1 MSSATVHVMR
11 RALQVCQRGFFL
23 RRSGAAA
30 GVTLRP
36 GSYCDLRH
44 FTDAQTRSKADHS
57 ETPPLPPPLAQRSV
71 FMQQL
76 CLCGSPSDVLDLTLR
91 VAPTAAQT
99 SHCLSR
105 MWNSLKKLTEEQRR
119 AELRLMWEHAAWE
132 PLLQRAVGGASHLPE
147 PHLAYSLLALVKLG
161 IGQRTRVVQTYL
173 RVAQERINDFDDKSL
188 SILSTCLENMTEGA
202 NVRALKHAIRLL
214 VEDRLPRID
223 NVLHLQTMM
232 RLMGKDAPL
241 KLKLKLEA
249 KALSLSDQFSLPNA
263 QYMISSMS
271 ALGLSSKPLLYTCSR
286 KITEQVSVIP
296 FNRLLSVLVSCREL
310 KFRDE
315 QLLNAVSE
323 HGANMASVWSHR
335 QLILILST
343 LEASSFCPESLLD
356 SFSDL
361 VQSDPGALTLK
372 DLLCVVRVCSS
383 LNYHSPSFLMCL
395 SSALEQYLNRMTPL
409 QLLNALYHLTT
420 TGHSPPH
427 LLRALLQ
434 ETTLQQLRDTDIPF
448 VQAQLKVLE
457 LCLRLEHPDLLQ
469 TFSTSST
476 LSLTPPPDAPPV
488 FSSKAQFS
496 SALQT
501 LMSSR
506 DDWTVTEAQLL
517 HGYHF
522 IDAVLTRKTRND
534 DLENSHEETKQS
546 VPFAPDSV
554 AVLCAPASS
563 FCFGSSRPRG
573 PLALKLRHLQILG
586 YVPLLVPEQQ
596 LLSQTAVQRVDYL
609 RERIFNSNG
618 PQRDQAPPRS

>member
-1 MSSATVHVMR
+1 MSSATVHIMR

-23 RRSGAAA
+23 RRPVAAI

-57 ETPPLPPPLAQRSV
+57 ETPPLAPPLAQRSV

-76 CLCGSPSDVLDLTLR
+76 CSCSSPSDVLELTLR
-91 VAPTAAQT
+91 IAPTAAQT

-147 PHLAYSLLALVKLG
+147 PHLAYSLLALIKLG
-161 IGQRTRVVQTYL
+161 VGQRTRVVQTYL
-173 RVAQERINDFDDKSL
+173 RAAQERINDFDDKSL

-202 NVRALKHAIRLL
+202 NVRELKHAIRLL

-296 FNRLLSVLVSCREL
+296 FNRLLSVLVSCRDL

-335 QLILILST
+335 QLVLILST
-343 LEASSFCPESLLD
+343 LEALYFCPESLLD

-383 LNYHSPSFLMCL
+383 LNYNSPSFLMCL
-395 SSALEQYLNRMTPL
+395 SSALEQYLKRMTPL

-420 TGHSPPH
+420 TGHFPPP
-427 LLRALLQ
+427 LLQALLQ
-434 ETTLQQLRDTDIPF
+434 ETTLQQLRDTDVPS
-448 VQAQLKVLE
+448 VQTQLKVLE

-476 LSLTPPPDAPPV
+476 LSLTPPPAPSPPDAPPV
-488 FSSKAQFS
+488 LLSKAQFS

-506 DDWTVTEAQLL
+506 DDWTVTKAQLL

-522 IDAVLTRKTRND
+522 IDAVFTRKTCNR
-534 DLENSHEETKQS
+534 DLENSRGETKQ
-546 VPFAPDSV
+546 SV

-596 LLSQTAVQRVDYL
+596 LLSLTAEQRVDYL
-609 RERIFNSNG
+609 RERIFNSDV
-618 PQRDQAPPRS
+618 PQRDQAPPGT